1 MPGHSIPP
9 DAPNQWRPRTRAT
22 ALAALEES
30 RRYAARLEASARQQ
44 QAREEELRAELATLR
59 AGAVTGRDELI
70 NTKERLTR
78 AEQQKNEKVK
88 ESYRRKRQAERLVDR
103 LKQTEREVA
112 RKEKV
117 LEQARADLA
126 ALRRAHEQQ
135 TVEQASNLSD
145 ARAEVKEL
153 SKTRDELATKVK
165 KLAETTE
172 QLEQRAADVA
182 QELKQRDYEL
192 DHERKQTDEAKR
204 GRDEAQAHTE
214 LLQRR
219 LEAEQAKRTAAEQKL
234 EESAQAGSPQRQ
246 MTAPATRSSL
256 GMSSLRLGCY
266 QELTAVLGYDP
277 TSDRLFELMHEELQV
292 AAAYADWQATHMER
306 ITARRRDF
314 DQSPD
319 EQAFAAV
326 MSARW
331 HLVDHPHVRLAS
343 RPRWRPGGCLL
354 DEKSETYVMAINRER
369 ISEMKRRLATGA

>member
-1 MPGHSIPP
+1 MPGHSILPN
-9 DAPNQWRPRTRAT
+9 APNQWRPRTRAT
-22 ALAALEES
+22 ALAALEDS

-70 NTKERLTR
+70 NTKERLAQ
-78 AEQQKNEKVK
+78 AEKKKNEKVK

-103 LKQTEREVA
+103 LKQTERQVA

-219 LEAEQAKRTAAEQKL
+219 LEAEQARRTAAEQKL
-234 EESAQAGSPQRQ
+234 EQSEQPASSQPQSTDQVAQSPL
-246 MTAPATRSSL
+246 AI
-256 GMSSLRLGCY
+256 SSLRLGRY
-266 QELTAVLGYDP
+266 QEFAAALGYDAA
-277 TSDRLFELMHEELQV
+277 SDRLFELMHEEV
-292 AAAYADWQATHMER
+292 RGAAAYADWQATHMER
-306 ITARRRDF
+306 ITARRRDLE
-314 DQSPD
+314 QSLA
-319 EQAFAAV
+319 EQAFAAANA
-326 MSARW
+326 ARW
-331 HLVDHPHVRLAS
+331 HLIDHPHVRLGNV
-343 RPRWRPGGCLL
+343 PKWRLVGLLL
-354 DEKSETYVMAINRER
+354 DDKSERYLRTIMNER
-369 ISEMKRRLATGA
+369 LEEMTSRIGNGA

>member
-1 MPGHSIPP
+1 MPGHSILP

-135 TVEQASNLSD
+135 TVEQASSLSD
-145 ARAEVKEL
+145 ARAKVKEL
-153 SKTRDELATKVK
+153 SKTRDELAAKVK

-182 QELKQRDYEL
+182 QELKQRDYAL

-219 LEAEQAKRTAAEQKL
+219 LEAEQARRTAAEQKL
-234 EESAQAGSPQRQ
+234 EQSEQAASSQPQSTDQVAQSPL
-246 MTAPATRSSL
+246 AI
-256 GMSSLRLGCY
+256 SSLRLGRY
-266 QELTAVLGYDP
+266 QEFAAALGYD
-277 TSDRLFELMHEELQV
+277 TASDRLFELMHEEV
-292 AAAYADWQATHMER
+292 RGAAAYADWQATHMER
-306 ITARRRDF
+306 ITARRRDLE
-314 DQSPD
+314 QSLA
-319 EQAFAAV
+319 EQAFAAANA
-326 MSARW
+326 ARW
-331 HLVDHPHVRLAS
+331 HLIDHPHVRLGNV
-343 RPRWRPGGCLL
+343 PKWRLVGLLL
-354 DEKSETYVMAINRER
+354 DDKSERYLRTIMNER
-369 ISEMKRRLATGA
+369 LEEMTSRIGNGA